1 MINKDNRLRK
11 SLELVLENVLSR
23 IYIYRLNEDDRN
35 AIYLEFKEWIEDK
48 DTYLERGDILY
59 SNYKR

>member
-23 IYIYRLNEDDRN
+23 IYIYSLNEDDRN
-35 AIYLEFKEWIEDK
+35 AIYLEFKEWI
-48 DTYLERGDILY
+48 
-59 SNYKR
+59 

>member
-23 IYIYRLNEDDRN
+23 IYIYSLNEDDRN

-48 DTYLERGDILY
+48 GTYLERGDILY
-59 SNYKR
+59 SNYIR

>member
-59 SNYKR
+59 SNYIR